1 MDRTLKLTPRH
12 VPAVLAL
19 ALGTLALS
27 VAPQP
32 ARADGPFQFHSV
44 TPCRIVD
51 TRNPAN
57 TVGGGSGTGGPA
69 LSSAASR
76 DFPIQGQCGVPT
88 GAKAAVLN
96 VTITQP
102 TKDGHLTLWPSGT
115 TRPNVSTLN
124 FVAGEPAIANGA
136 IVPLSAN
143 ANDLSVQPGLAAG
156 GGTVH
161 VILDVTGYFQ

>member
-1 MDRTLKLTPRH
+1 MDRSQKTPPRH
-12 VPAVLAL
+12 LLAVLAL
-19 ALGTLALS
+19 GALAIGF
-27 VAPQP
+27 APAP
-32 ARADGPFQFHSV
+32 VHADGPFQFHSV

-69 LSSAASR
+69 LSSSASR
-76 DFPIQGQCGVPT
+76 DFPIQGQCGVPV

-102 TKDGHLTLWPSGT
+102 TQDGHLTLWPSGT
-115 TRPNVSTLN
+115 TKPLVSTLN

-136 IVPLSAN
+136 IVPLSTN
-143 ANDLSVQPGLAAG
+143 ANDLSVQPGLAAA
-156 GGTVH
+156 GTVH
-161 VILDVTGYFQ
+161 LILDVTGYFQ

>member
-1 MDRTLKLTPRH
+1 MDRSQKTSPRH
-12 VPAVLAL
+12 LLAAL
-19 ALGTLALS
+19 ALGALAIGF
-27 VAPQP
+27 APLP
-32 ARADGPFQFHSV
+32 AHADGPFQFHSV

-69 LSSAASR
+69 LTNTASR
-76 DFPIQGQCGVPT
+76 DFPIQGQCGVPS

-102 TKDGHLTLWPSGT
+102 TQEGHLTLWPSGT
-115 TRPNVSTLN
+115 TKPLVSTLN

-136 IVPLSAN
+136 IVPLSTN
-143 ANDLSVQPGLAAG
+143 VNDLSVQPGLAAT
-156 GGTVH
+156 GTVH
-161 VILDVTGYFQ
+161 LILDVTGYFQ